1 MPKPRPSRVRSGKPL
16 PPPAETA
23 AGTPEVRARGKGGR
37 RRTVASAAPGLSE
50 APQADFG
57 MGPLQ
62 PVASPGADVDL
73 RPQPAREG
81 RPSYDLEETHK
92 PLPALR
98 QQGPRPP
105 MGGEPIG
112 KYLDALLAKPEQRT
126 PGARELLNSQPM
138 LAAHPLVS
146 GNQATFMPHR
156 PPRPEKSEGG
166 IRFDIVSEYSP
177 KGDQPTAIAE
187 LVTGANAHE
196 RSQVLLGVTGS
207 GKTFTMAKVIEAT
220 QRPALIL
227 APNKTLA
234 AQLYGEFKNFFPD
247 NAVEYFVSYYDYY
260 QPEAYVPRTDTYIEK
275 ESSINEQID
284 RMRHAATRALLERD
298 DVIIV
303 ASVSCIYGIGSV
315 ETYTAMT
322 FTVQV
327 GEKLPRD
334 QLIADL
340 VALHYR
346 RNDVAFVR
354 GAFRVRGDTIE
365 LFPAH
370 LEDRAWRISLFGDE
384 VESIVEFDPL
394 TGQKSDDLAL
404 VKIYSNSHYVTP
416 KPTLQQAIKSIKK
429 ELKQRLEELYATG
442 KLLEAQRLEQRTVF
456 DMEMME
462 ATGSCAGIENY
473 SRYLTG
479 RNPGEPPPTLFEY
492 LPDNALVFVD
502 ESHVTVP
509 QIGAMFRG
517 DYRRKA
523 TLAEYGFRLPSCLD
537 NRPLRFEEWDAMR
550 PQTAFV
556 SATPGSWEI
565 EETGGVFVEQ
575 VIRPTGL
582 TDPPVIV
589 RPAKTQVDDLLHEVR
604 EVSKRGYRTL
614 VTTLTKRMSEDLTE
628 YMHEAGIRVRYMHSD
643 IETLE
648 RIEIIRDLRL
658 GAFDVLIGINLL
670 REGLDI
676 PECALVAILD
686 ADKEGF
692 LRSETSL
699 VQTIG
704 RAARNVDGRVI
715 LYADHITG
723 SMERAMAETDRR
735 REKQIAYN
743 VEHGITPESI
753 RSNIHDVMASVYEQ
767 DHVTVDIGLADAP
780 MVGHNLVAVIE
791 DLEKRMHTA
800 AADLEFETAA
810 RLRDEIKRLRQTEL
824 AIADD
829 PLARQSEVEDKAGSF
844 KGARKYGPSADIG
857 GGKGKDA
864 GSRIKTEYEPVQP
877 TNAQSTAKPASRIK
891 KPSLDE
897 MGPGTDRPLPARAP
911 NVDPR
916 AKAGAFGEAV
926 RGPHKPTLDE
936 MGPHAS
942 LSIPSAGGAPPE
954 RPVRTID
961 VPTEEEKKGRRGR
974 PRKTGRPGR

>member
-1 MPKPRPSRVRSGKPL
+1 MPPPPKDPDRIPKPRPSRVRSGKPT
-16 PPPAETA
+16 PPPLETA

-37 RRTVASAAPGLSE
+37 KRAEQTTASGMSE

-57 MGPLQ
+57 VGPLT
-62 PVASPGADVDL
+62 PALTPGGEVQL
-73 RPQPAREG
+73 RPQPPN

-98 QQGPRPP
+98 QQGPLPP
-105 MGGEPIG
+105 MGGAPIG
-112 KYLDALLAKPEQRT
+112 KYLDALLAKPEQRSA
-126 PGARELLNSQPM
+126 GAKELLDSQPM

-146 GNQATFMPHR
+146 GNQPMFMPHR
-156 PPRPEKSEGG
+156 PERPDKSEGG
-166 IRFDIVSEYSP
+166 IRFQLQSEYTP

-187 LVTGANAHE
+187 LIAGANEKE

-207 GKTFTMAKVIEAT
+207 GKTFTMAKVIEGT

-284 RMRHAATRALLERD
+284 RMRHAATRSLLERD

-327 GEKLPRD
+327 GERLSRD

-346 RNDVAFVR
+346 RNDINFVR
-354 GAFRVRGDTIE
+354 GSFRVRGDTVE

-370 LEDRAWRISLFGDE
+370 LEDRAWRISLFGDD

-416 KPTLQQAIKSIKK
+416 KPTLQQAIKSIKT
-429 ELKQRLEELYATG
+429 ELKQRLDELYANG

-479 RNPGEPPPTLFEY
+479 RKPGEPPPTLFEY

-523 TLAEYGFRLPSCLD
+523 TLAEYGFRLPSCMD

-556 SATPGSWEI
+556 SATPGGWEI
-565 EETGGVFVEQ
+565 EETGGAFVEQ

-582 TDPPVIV
+582 IDPPVLV
-589 RPAKTQVDDLLHEVR
+589 RSAKTQVDDLLFEVR
-604 EVSKRGYRTL
+604 EVAKRGYRTL
-614 VTTLTKRMSEDLTE
+614 VTTLTKRMAEDSDRVHARSRHPRAL
-628 YMHEAGIRVRYMHSD
+628 HALRHRDAGAH
-643 IETLE
+643 
-648 RIEIIRDLRL
+648 RDHPR
-658 GAFDVLIGINLL
+658 
-670 REGLDI
+670 
-676 PECALVAILD
+676 P
-686 ADKEGF
+686 
-692 LRSETSL
+692 
-699 VQTIG
+699 
-704 RAARNVDGRVI
+704 
-715 LYADHITG
+715 
-723 SMERAMAETDRR
+723 
-735 REKQIAYN
+735 
-743 VEHGITPESI
+743 
-753 RSNIHDVMASVYEQ
+753 
-767 DHVTVDIGLADAP
+767 AP
-780 MVGHNLVAVIE
+780 
-791 DLEKRMHTA
+791 R
-800 AADLEFETAA
+800 
-810 RLRDEIKRLRQTEL
+810 RLRR
-824 AIADD
+824 AD
-829 PLARQSEVEDKAGSF
+829 RHQSFA
-844 KGARKYGPSADIG
+844 
-857 GGKGKDA
+857 
-864 GSRIKTEYEPVQP
+864 
-877 TNAQSTAKPASRIK
+877 
-891 KPSLDE
+891 
-897 MGPGTDRPLPARAP
+897 
-911 NVDPR
+911 
-916 AKAGAFGEAV
+916 
-926 RGPHKPTLDE
+926 
-936 MGPHAS
+936 
-942 LSIPSAGGAPPE
+942 
-954 RPVRTID
+954 
-961 VPTEEEKKGRRGR
+961 GR
-974 PRKTGRPGR
+974 PRHSRVRARRHSRCRQGRFPALGNFARADHRPRRPQRRRARHPLCRQRDRLDGARHGRDRPAAREAGRLQHCQRHHAGKHPQQHP